1 MTDPSFTQHYVDRI
15 AEAHSR
21 LDGVDERVAKLEMA
35 ERVQTVRMEYIQNT
49 LSAINANINK
59 IVWLIIASI
68 VGGAMTFI
76 ISGGLNGAQ

>member
-1 MTDPSFTQHYVDRI
+1 MTDPSFTQHHVDRI